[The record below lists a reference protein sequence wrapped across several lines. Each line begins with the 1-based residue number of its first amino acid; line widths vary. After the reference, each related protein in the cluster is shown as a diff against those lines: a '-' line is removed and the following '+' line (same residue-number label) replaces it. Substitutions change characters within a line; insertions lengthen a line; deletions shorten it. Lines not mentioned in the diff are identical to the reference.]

1 MNFGIKE
8 ILDYIGEDKH
18 TNLTTT
24 SNQFKRDLWN
34 FFNADNGRI
43 HTEKVAVEYGTHK
56 GQTTR
61 ILAHLF
67 GKVYTYN
74 LPGNFE
80 AAKQLNSD
88 LSNIEYIGLDLYN
101 TPIDE
106 LQFDDSVSMF
116 LIDALHTRNGVLT
129 DFCRAQN
136 TNKLNPCYV
145 VFDDYGMYQE
155 VRDTVNDLMWVG
167 KLDFV
172 QYIGHEPDYDFGY
185 GRKLKHHEGIIT
197 KFIHHE
203 NIN

>member
-1 MNFGIKE
+1 MIDQLLSNI
-8 ILDYIGEDKH
+8 EDK
-18 TNLTTT
+18 TKNFSTT
-24 SNQFKRDLWN
+24 SLKFKRDLWN
-34 FFNADNGRI
+34 FFNSDKGRFYGD
-43 HTEKVAVEYGTHK
+43 KVAVEYGTHK

-74 LPGNFE
+74 LPDNFDT
-80 AAKQLNSD
+80 AKKLNAD
-88 LSNIEYIGLDLYN
+88 LTNIEYIGLDLYN
-101 TPIDE
+101 SPIEE
-106 LQFDDSVSMF
+106 LQFTDSVSMF
-116 LIDALHTRNGVLT
+116 LIDALHTRTGVLT

-155 VRDTVNDLMWVG
+155 VRETVDDLIWVG
-167 KLDFV
+167 KLDLI
-172 QYIGHEPDYDFGY
+172 QYIGHEPDHDFGQ
-185 GRKLKHHEGIIT
+185 GRVLKHHEGIIT